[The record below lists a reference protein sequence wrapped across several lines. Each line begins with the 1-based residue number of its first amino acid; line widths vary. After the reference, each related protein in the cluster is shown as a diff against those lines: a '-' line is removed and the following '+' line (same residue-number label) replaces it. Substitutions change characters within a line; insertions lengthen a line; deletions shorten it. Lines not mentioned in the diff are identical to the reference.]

1 MAVRP
6 LAAVALLAALL
17 TPLAASAAAGCKIG
31 TLLVLPVTMR
41 GSAPVVPA
49 KINGIDT
56 KFIVDSGAFFSLIS
70 AASAAQL
77 NLRTE
82 LAPPGFMLNGV
93 GGAARAM
100 VTTAKELTL
109 AGASSS
115 NVQFVV
121 GGNDHGDG
129 IAGLLGQNILGYADV
144 EYDLGGGA
152 LRLIRA
158 VGCDDA
164 DRLYWAKNG
173 QTYSVVA
180 IEKST
185 PMAPHTIGT
194 AWLNGKKIKVLFDT
208 GASIS
213 VLSVR
218 AAERAGVK
226 LAGEGVL
233 KAGQMR
239 GIGSKLL
246 QTWLAPFDSIKIGD
260 EEIRNTKLRV
270 AQIDLPHADMLLG
283 ADFFLSHRVYIAKD
297 LRKVLFTHNGGPVFN
312 LSVNQYAADGEDM
325 GAAREPSDAAGYSSR
340 GAVFAARRDL
350 PRAIQDLTRAV
361 ELAPTDAEYVY
372 QRGRIHLD
380 NQQPRLAVADFEQ
393 ALKLKDDHVP
403 ARMARAGLH
412 LARLEATG
420 AGVSNEI
427 TADLDRIGGALE
439 KNSDLRL
446 ELSALY
452 ARAGD
457 FLQSIAEVDQWLDQH
472 REDSRAADAFASRC
486 RARGMMGQELD
497 QALSDCNRA
506 VRDRPGIPF
515 VFDSR
520 GIVHLRRRNFDKAIA
535 DYDTV
540 LRMQPRNPWAL
551 YGRGLAKLGKGQAAA
566 AEADI
571 ALAKASNPRIVAEA
585 VKRGLVP

>member
-1 MAVRP
+1 MT
-6 LAAVALLAALL
+6 AAALLLALLAPHAV
-17 TPLAASAAAGCKIG
+17 SAAAACKIG

-49 KINGIDT
+49 RINGVDT
-56 KFIVDSGAFFSLIS
+56 RFIVDSGAFFSVIS
-70 AASAAQL
+70 TVGAAQL

-82 LAPPGFMLNGV
+82 MAPPGFMLNGV

-109 AGASSS
+109 AGGTSS

-144 EYDLGGGA
+144 EYDFGGGA

-158 VGCDDA
+158 VGCNDD
-164 DRLYWAKNG
+164 DRLYWGRNG
-173 QTYSVVA
+173 QPYSVMN

-185 PMAPHTIGT
+185 PMAPHIIGT
-194 AWLNGKKIKVLFDT
+194 AYLNGKKIKVMFDT
-208 GASIS
+208 GAAIS
-213 VLSVR
+213 VLSQR

-226 LAGEGVL
+226 MDGEGVV
-233 KAGQMR
+233 KAGRMR

-246 QTWLAPFDSIKIGD
+246 QTWLAPFASIRIGD
-260 EEIRNTKLRV
+260 EEIQNTKLRI
-270 AQIDLPHADMLLG
+270 ADIDLLNADMLLG
-283 ADFFLSHRVYIAKD
+283 ADFFLSHRVYVAKD
-297 LRKVLFTHNGGPVFN
+297 VRKVLFTHNGGPVFN
-312 LSVNQYAADGEDM
+312 LNVTQYAADADDA
-325 GAAREPSDAAGYSSR
+325 GAMREPTDAAGFSSR

-361 ELAPTDAEYVY
+361 ELAPTEAEYVY
-372 QRGRIHLD
+372 QRGRLYLD
-380 NQQPRLAVADFEQ
+380 NQQPRLAVSDFDQ
-393 ALKLKDDHVP
+393 ALKLKADHIP
-403 ARMARAGLH
+403 ARLSRAGLH

-420 AGVSNEI
+420 AGAMAEI
-427 TADLDRIGGALE
+427 KDDLDHVGGALE
-439 KNSDLRL
+439 KNSDQRL
-446 ELSALY
+446 ELSTLY

-457 FLQSIAEVDQWLDQH
+457 FPQAIAEVDLWLDQH
-472 REDSRAADAFASRC
+472 REDSRAADALASRC
-486 RARGMMGQELD
+486 RARALMGHELD
-497 QALSDCNRA
+497 KALADCNRA

-520 GIVHLRRRNFDKAIA
+520 GIVHLRLRNFDKAIA

-540 LRMQPRNPWAL
+540 LRVQPRNPWAL
-551 YGRGLAKLGKGQAAA
+551 YGRGLAKLGKGQATTG
-566 AEADI
+566 EADI
-571 ALAKASNPRIVAEA
+571 AQSRAVNPRIVAEA
-585 VKRGLVP
+585 AKYGLVP